1 MSVSGNALPGEPLVI
16 IEFRELGVAA
26 REGGRGRGVAVA
38 FGGDELLASGE
49 LLTGVVGVCEEP
61 R

>member
-1 MSVSGNALPGEPLVI
+1 MSVRGNALPGESLII

-38 FGGDELLASGE
+38 LGGGELLASGE
-49 LLTGVVGVCEEP
+49 LFTGV
-61 R
+61 